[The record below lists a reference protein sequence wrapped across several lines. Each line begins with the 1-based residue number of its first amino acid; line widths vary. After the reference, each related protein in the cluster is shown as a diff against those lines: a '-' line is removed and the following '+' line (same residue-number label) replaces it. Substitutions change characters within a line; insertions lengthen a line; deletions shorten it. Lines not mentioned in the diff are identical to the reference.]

1 MSAGIKQEL
10 HTTEMD
16 FPLPVLNFYHADAPV
31 CTVHR
36 QVNKSVAN
44 ADNTVPPHCSGL
56 PLPPPAFSL
65 PAVEEEIGLTGRDM
79 SSEWVFVPF
88 RQNNQ

>member
-1 MSAGIKQEL
+1 MASAGIKQEL

-16 FPLPVLNFYHADAPV
+16 FPLPVLNLYHADAPV
-31 CTVHR
+31 CTPAGEQERCYRRTAV
-36 QVNKSVAN
+36 VS
-44 ADNTVPPHCSGL
+44 
-56 PLPPPAFSL
+56 LPPPAFSL
-65 PAVEEEIGLTGRDM
+65 PAVEEELGLTGQDM